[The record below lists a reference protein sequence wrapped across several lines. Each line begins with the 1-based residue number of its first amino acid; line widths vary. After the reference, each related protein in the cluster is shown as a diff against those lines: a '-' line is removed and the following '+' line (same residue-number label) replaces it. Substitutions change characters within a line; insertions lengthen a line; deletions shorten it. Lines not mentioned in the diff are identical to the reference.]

1 MMALR
6 GFDRARVVTGGGN
19 RGWSAGG
26 RAGCSGFALVVA
38 LVAAGTGAQAR
49 EVADCADDKG
59 GDRLCRLEARL
70 DQQERRIDELE
81 AVVAWQAEEIAARDR
96 TLAAER
102 AEVQSLQLT
111 LAERDG
117 LPDAPRLAYR
127 PMLATGAAAWQDAP
141 QGQGQAQGQG
151 PQPGEAAQ
159 PAAGQVAAGP
169 QEPDEGRPQS
179 EQAVDQLLLD
189 QGGVLLSPGRLQI
202 EPSFEYTSIS
212 SDRVNISGFSIFN
225 AIVIGSIR
233 VDDVNRDILTG
244 SITARYGTGS
254 RSQVDLR
261 VPFVY
266 RNDTETTGIG
276 TGDATERAITGHGLG
291 DIGLTLSWQALAARK
306 ARPATILR
314 VAAEYPTGRSAFE
327 IPRVPV
333 SEDSP
338 EEILT
343 EAPTGSGFFTVSP
356 GVTFVWP
363 IDPVVLFAGGA
374 YNLPFG
380 KRFDDFGFVDP
391 GHGFEF
397 FAGMNMSI
405 NERVSMNFS
414 FLDAQRF
421 ATRSNGTRIPGSGTH
436 DARLSLGAAIG
447 LSDRTSLVISTAT
460 GLTDESPD
468 FTFGIRLPTTF

>member
-1 MMALR
+1 MTAWR
-6 GFDRARVVTGGGN
+6 GFDRARVVPGGTQE
-19 RGWSAGG
+19 RMHRAG
-26 RAGCSGFALVVA
+26 RAGCSGLALIVA
-38 LVAAGTGAQAR
+38 LVSGAAEAR
-49 EVADCADDKG
+49 DAGDCADAKG
-59 GDRLCRLEARL
+59 SERLCRLEARL
-70 DQQERRIDELE
+70 DEQERRIDELE
-81 AVVAWQAEEIAARDR
+81 SVIAWQAEEIAARDR
-96 TLAAER
+96 HLAAEK

-111 LAERDG
+111 LAEKQG
-117 LPDAPRLAYR
+117 LPGSSPRLPYR
-127 PMLATGAAAWQDAP
+127 PTLATGTAGWGQDAP
-141 QGQGQAQGQG
+141 PAGAPGQAE
-151 PQPGEAAQ
+151 PGAPALAQ
-159 PAAGQVAAGP
+159 APAASQDP
-169 QEPDEGRPQS
+169 EEGRPQS

-189 QGGVLLSPGRLQI
+189 QGGVLLPAGRLQI

-233 VDDVNRDILTG
+233 VDDVSRDILTG
-244 SITARYGTGS
+244 AITARYGTGS

-276 TGDATERAITGHGLG
+276 TGDATERRISGHGIG
-291 DIGLTLSWQALAARK
+291 DIGLTLSWQALTAKK

-314 VAAEYPTGRSAFE
+314 VSAEYPTGRSAFE

-338 EEILT
+338 EQILT

-374 YNLPFG
+374 YNWTFG
-380 KRFDDFGFVDP
+380 ERFDDFGFIDP

-421 ATRSNGTRIPGSGTH
+421 ATRSNGTKIPGSGTH

-447 LSDRTSLVISTAT
+447 LSDRTSLVISTAA